1 MLVPSR
7 LTRKKKIIQ
16 PQESVPKQRAT
27 SLLEAVI
34 ARARAALQQ
43 DQQAD
48 GHWVYTLE
56 ADCTIPAEYILMMH
70 FMDEVDRDLER
81 KIAVYLRKQQASHG
95 GWPLYA
101 GGEIDLSGSVKVYYA
116 LKLAGDDPA
125 ALHMVKARKAILA
138 HGGAAR
144 ANVFTRI
151 TLALFGQL
159 PWRAAPF
166 IPVEIMLLPR
176 WFPFHLSKISYWSRT
191 VMVPLLILCTLQPQ
205 AANPRG

>member
-1 MLVPSR
+1 MQSR
-7 LTRKKKIIQ
+7 PTREKKKIIH

-27 SLLEAVI
+27 NLEAAI
-34 ARARAALQQ
+34 ASARAALQQ

-81 KIAVYLRKQQASHG
+81 KIAIYLRKQQASHG
-95 GWPLYA
+95 GWPLYQ

-125 ALHMVKARKAILA
+125 TPHMVKARKAILA

-144 ANVFTRI
+144 TNV
-151 TLALFGQL
+151 
-159 PWRAAPF
+159 
-166 IPVEIMLLPR
+166 
-176 WFPFHLSKISYWSRT
+176 
-191 VMVPLLILCTLQPQ
+191 
-205 AANPRG
+205 